1 MTPPRSMSAIST
13 TGRSAASAKPM
24 LAMSPARRL
33 TSAGLPAPS
42 TTINSAPAER
52 RAKLSSTRGSR
63 CPFIA
68 WYSRALALPTTRPC
82 TTTWAPTS
90 PSGLSSPRSL
100 SASGSIPQA
109 RPTPTW
115 APPSLCGFSST
126 GFISVVG
133 AIPQARACSAW
144 ARPISP
150 PSAVTA
156 ALFDMFCGLNGLT
169 ARPRR
174 AKARQSPAA
183 SSDLPT
189 SDPVPCSMMAG
200 AKVKARVP
208 DSKLY
213 SLLRAHVLLAEGML
227 HLSHL
232 GHQVGRVDEFRLGV
246 AAGHDDVQHLRAL
259 AEKVHHL
266 AERQVVVA
274 QRNVDLVEQDHVVGA
289 TLFGIKGAAAGVD
302 HLLGGLPGR
311 RGGGDVA
318 RAVLGIPGE
327 ALAHRLDGHLIAEAL
342 QRGALAGLPLALPEL
357 HDADPH
363 AVAQRAEHQA
373 EGSRRLALAL
383 AGLDDE
389 EPLPL
394 RPAARLGGK

>member
-1 MTPPRSMSAIST
+1 MFCIIFYLAFFFFLMLRRPPRSTRTDTLFPYT
-13 TGRSAASAKPM
+13 TLFRSSDVC
-24 LAMSPARRL
+24 S
-33 TSAGLPAPS
+33 SDLPAPS
-42 TTINSAPAER
+42 TTIKSAPAER
-52 RAKLSSTRGSR
+52 RAKLSSTRGSS

-68 WYSRALALPTTRPC
+68 WYSRAVALPTTRPC
-82 TTTWAPTS
+82 TTTWAPT
-90 PSGLSSPRSL
+90 
-100 SASGSIPQA
+100 
-109 RPTPTW
+109 
-115 APPSLCGFSST
+115 SLCGFSST

-311 RGGGDVA
+311 RGGGRDAYPESV
-318 RAVLGIPGE
+318 RCPG
-327 ALAHRLDGHLIAEAL
+327 R
-342 QRGALAGLPLALPEL
+342 P
-357 HDADPH
+357 
-363 AVAQRAEHQA
+363 
-373 EGSRRLALAL
+373 RR
-383 AGLDDE
+383 
-389 EPLPL
+389 
-394 RPAARLGGK
+394 